1 MTVINYPV
9 LALLVSVHCCHL
21 LNVILGPCA
30 KALTNACQTCYLSG
44 AVRMRAHFSLYVVML
59 FEDERQEAL
68 YRSSL
73 RDVTNMLRS
82 KHGDNYLVS
91 HIFIASRTTNAL

>member
-1 MTVINYPV
+1 MMTSCTKSGVTVSRV
-9 LALLVSVHCCHL
+9 LVL
-21 LNVILGPCA
+21 
-30 KALTNACQTCYLSG
+30 
-44 AVRMRAHFSLYVVML
+44 L
-59 FEDERQEAL
+59 FEADGQEAL

-91 HIFIASRTTNAL
+91 T